1 MKQLTFQ
8 RNDESLGMYEIIHV
22 IRRNGELND
31 EIMAQINQHHLVEKY
46 RYSYGFISESELPT
60 LLSWRISK
68 LPEKWDL
75 LIVSIKHIR
84 HHRMDG
90 APDWVIRRP
99 QDFYL
104 SEAIVDIIY
113 AGEWDYENA
122 TSDN

>member
-1 MKQLTFQ
+1 MNQLTFK
-8 RNDESLGMYEIIHV
+8 RNDETLGIYETIHV
-22 IRRNGELND
+22 IGNMELTD
-31 EIMAQINQHHLVEKY
+31 ELMAQINQHHLIEQY
-46 RYSYGFISESELPT
+46 RYQRSYLSTNDLHS
-60 LLSWRISK
+60 LLGWKLGK

-104 SEAIVDIIY
+104 SEAFIDIIY